1 LLSFLELE
9 PLNDKQFF
17 RDYITLPIQRGNK
30 NIGLSRLRLA
40 MSQITLRRTKKV
52 ANINMVGK
60 EYHLRRVDFVEGDH
74 KNIHDVLYYTAQ
86 VTFDAVVREA
96 DYDEP
101 EGTPLTA
108 MFEMVLRVRQAC
120 CSGELI
126 PKERYIRAA
135 EIAADLQTRDGK
147 ISATEGFRLLNALQ
161 GIAVEVEDDD
171 GEFLA
176 NDNEIENETDEE
188 EEKNEQPGVESV
200 LVGRPKRQAARDHFL
215 YKRSKSN
222 DEENLDSDTDSD
234 DEVAIKDDSTDS
246 EVSFGSFNEDDSDEE
261 LSSDVEPTPKKKPA
275 KKRVK
280 ALTCNITQTAPKI
293 DALLATIDEM
303 KPEEKGVIFSQ
314 FTTFLN
320 RVEKELWAKGHSFTR
335 IDGSM
340 NAASRIE
347 AIKEFSKEDVTD
359 SPRFILCS
367 LRAAGTGINLTRGN
381 VAFMLDP
388 WWNQAVSAQA
398 MDRVHRIGQTRKVRV
413 YSFVMKDSIEERMV
427 ALTKAKAALGK
438 GSMEKLSPKE
448 ECRAKLTAM
457 KDLFEIC
464 DIDDCIDSDDDFD
477 GPSFFDEQ
485 DKDESYHEE
494 SGDEPENFAR
504 DSLDSVSLDESS
516 DNSTAT
522 PELSSDE
529 EELVDDELSN
539 DSDDDSWFHQN
550 NSSFVIV
557 LLSLQ

>member
-200 LVGRPKRQAARDHFL
+200 LVGRPKRQAARNHIL

-234 DEVAIKDDSTDS
+234 DEVAIKDDSMDS

-388 WWNQAVSAQA
+388 WWNQAVSAQ
-398 MDRVHRIGQTRKVRV
+398 VR
-413 YSFVMKDSIEERMV
+413 SEHLR
-427 ALTKAKAALGK
+427 
-438 GSMEKLSPKE
+438 SP
-448 ECRAKLTAM
+448 L
-457 KDLFEIC
+457 I
-464 DIDDCIDSDDDFD
+464 
-477 GPSFFDEQ
+477 
-485 DKDESYHEE
+485 Y
-494 SGDEPENFAR
+494 
-504 DSLDSVSLDESS
+504 
-516 DNSTAT
+516 
-522 PELSSDE
+522 
-529 EELVDDELSN
+529 
-539 DSDDDSWFHQN
+539 
-550 NSSFVIV
+550 
-557 LLSLQ
+557 